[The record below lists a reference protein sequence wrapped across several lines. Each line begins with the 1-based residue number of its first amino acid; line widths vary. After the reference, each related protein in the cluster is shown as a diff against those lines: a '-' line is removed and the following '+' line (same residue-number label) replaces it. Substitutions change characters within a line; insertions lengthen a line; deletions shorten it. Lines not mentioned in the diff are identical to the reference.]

1 MSTDLL
7 DLTKEDEFGHDDAAG
22 APLPGIP
29 KMKNK
34 NPSLFIQQKLVPM
47 QVNVGNVQG
56 PKVLTSTGQKGR
68 ITIVLP
74 PTRPQTVNNNYFG
87 TTISGNFSGNSGPI
101 TITAG
106 LNVTTNN
113 NAARRF

>member
-22 APLPGIP
+22 YSIP

-68 ITIVLP
+68 IKIVLP
-74 PTRPQTVNNNYFG
+74 PTRPQTVNNNYYGIFR
-87 TTISGNFSGNSGPI
+87 FFP
-101 TITAG
+101 
-106 LNVTTNN
+106 VTLDQ
-113 NAARRF
+113 